1 MNTKFIASSLIAV
14 AAFAYSAAFA
24 DEVDSRI
31 APATVASQFTR
42 AEVQADY
49 FKASQEG
56 TLPVLADASAAT
68 AKTFTSQLSR
78 TEVKA
83 QAVQWAHAQNKSI
96 EDLI

>member
-14 AAFAYSAAFA
+14 AAFASSAAFA

-49 FKASQEG
+49 IKAAKEG
-56 TLPVLADASAAT
+56 TLPVLAETVAVIAPLNTGVTRA
-68 AKTFTSQLSR
+68 
-78 TEVKA
+78 EVKA
-83 QAVQWAHAQNKSI
+83 QAVQWAHAPQKQNSEI
-96 EDLI
+96 M